1 MCYFLCAVNWTD
13 CYSTAYNSLSHN
25 NTKASIVKH
34 FTIYITASPH
44 SCMMYSLF
52 MTSCPCGLKEKRKEK
67 GKFDGFQGSL
77 QNPSK
82 VRSNLK
88 LNTTLYL
95 HIYTNVVGVLSWGSW
110 AKPLDSLQ
118 FQIKTQQ
125 APLIYHNFMGECHK
139 SSFFK
144 ANSLNKILSITQIC
158 ILI

>member
-44 SCMMYSLF
+44 SCTMYSLF

-95 HIYTNVVGVLSWGSW
+95 HKCGWCTFLGILGKATRLTTISNKNTAGSSNLS
-110 AKPLDSLQ
+110 
-118 FQIKTQQ
+118 
-125 APLIYHNFMGECHK
+125 
-139 SSFFK
+139 
-144 ANSLNKILSITQIC
+144 
-158 ILI
+158 